1 MSTPK
6 IAIQGSKEKGA
17 QIIAL
22 LEHLGGKN
30 TYKHF
35 GIDESAFYFID
46 NEGNIYCSK
55 SIDEVFTI
63 LDLIDA
69 QKQFAT
75 GGMIKGEIHDI
86 KTDELYLC
94 DVQKSK

>member
-1 MSTPK
+1 MNNTK
-6 IAIQGSKEKGA
+6 IAIQGSKEKGRE
-17 QIIAL
+17 IIAL
-22 LEHLGGKN
+22 LEQFGGKN
-30 TYKHF
+30 YYKHF

-55 SIDEVFTI
+55 TIDEAFTI

-69 QKQFAT
+69 RKQYVT